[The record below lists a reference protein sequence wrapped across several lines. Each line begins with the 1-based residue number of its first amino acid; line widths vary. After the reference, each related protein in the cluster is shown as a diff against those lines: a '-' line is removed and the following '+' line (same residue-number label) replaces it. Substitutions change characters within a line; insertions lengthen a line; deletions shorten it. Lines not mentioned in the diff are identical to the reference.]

1 VDQYSTDNLGLHIVT
16 EDMRNQEGA
25 ARCNHLKLA
34 WVLWTPASPRGS
46 SHQTC
51 HWELLVATSKSRI
64 QTQQTH
70 LVHAGPS
77 TAAGKQLPQQH
88 AAGEDVGGAGQ
99 VALYW

>member
-1 VDQYSTDNLGLHIVT
+1 
-16 EDMRNQEGA
+16 M
-25 ARCNHLKLA
+25 
-34 WVLWTPASPRGS
+34 
-46 SHQTC
+46 
-51 HWELLVATSKSRI
+51 ATSKSRI

-99 VALYW
+99 VALNW